1 MPSSPRR
8 RQEKKVRRHNKN
20 QVDKFFIF
28 SRTKKIKSHREFP
41 RRLLVRG
48 RCLVP
53 HLGVYFFYFPRL
65 SLKHKKCT
73 VFFFVF
79 IIHLST
85 THRIHDTIPPL
96 FLLLLSHRPLFTH
109 CSVPPPTKPPSLL
122 TAAASKKSASQHR
135 RVSLLE
141 LVGLWEN
148 WEGGGRIA
156 GARGCLGGRNS
167 TNVSLYMGE

>member
-1 MPSSPRR
+1 MWQGKGEKLTTNFLPQISSKKAHLFFSVYASLPP
-8 RQEKKVRRHNKN
+8 EASGKKVRRHNKN

-28 SRTKKIKSHREFP
+28 SRTKKINSHRELP
-41 RRLLVRG
+41 RRLLVGGRG
-48 RCLVP
+48 LVP

-109 CSVPPPTKPPSLL
+109 CSVPPPPNEAPPS
-122 TAAASKKSASQHR
+122 
-135 RVSLLE
+135 
-141 LVGLWEN
+141 
-148 WEGGGRIA
+148 
-156 GARGCLGGRNS
+156 
-167 TNVSLYMGE
+167 